1 MIISCPQCA
10 TSFRADGSKIA
21 PTGTKVRC
29 AKCGHI
35 WVQKPEEAAPAAA
48 PKPQAKPAVKPEPAP
63 AAAAP
68 PPPPPAPEPPPEVTP
83 TRAPFEEPP
92 VVAPP
97 EPEEAED
104 EAPAET
110 PAERRARELLEQRA
124 LKAAERRDTAK
135 AEKPRRKGG
144 FGRFVGWV
152 LFLAVLG
159 GLLYGAVV
167 YRTKIVDLWPKAATI
182 YKAVGMPVNLT
193 GLDLRNI
200 DYQRKFTDGVPLLEL
215 HGEVLN
221 KGKVAQAVPELRAA
235 LLGSDGKE
243 LYSWTFKAAASKLG
257 PGEVSAFSSELP
269 SPPVESQQLVVT
281 FALGK

>member
-21 PTGTKVRC
+21 PSGTKVRC

-35 WVQKPEEAAPAAA
+35 WVQKPEAE
-48 PKPQAKPAVKPEPAP
+48 AP
-63 AAAAP
+63 AAAAAP
-68 PPPPPAPEPPPEVTP
+68 APKPQPKPVPKPQAVPAAAPPPAPVAATP
-83 TRAPFEEPP
+83 VRAPYEEPP

-97 EPEEAED
+97 EPEAAEE

-110 PAERRARELLEQRA
+110 PAERRTRELLEQRA
-124 LKAAERRDTAK
+124 LKAATRREPVK
-135 AEKPRRKGG
+135 AEQPRRTGG

-159 GLLYGAVV
+159 GLAYCAVV
-167 YRTKIVDLWPKAATI
+167 YRTKIVDLWPKAATL
-182 YKAVGMPVNLT
+182 YKTVGLPVNVT

-200 DYQRKFTDGVPLLEL
+200 DYQRKFADGVPLLEL
-215 HGEVLN
+215 HGEVFN

-235 LLGSDGKE
+235 LLGADGKE
-243 LYSWTFKAAASKLG
+243 LYSWTFKAAASELK
-257 PGEVSAFSSELP
+257 PGEVSAFSSQLP

-281 FALGK
+281 FALAK